1 MEEQGFQKKFVGA
14 IVQIM
19 SKMEEDKR
27 IYGNAYIEFTDR
39 KIELINPDKVL
50 LNLRYAQNGGRGKQN
65 ER

>member
-39 KIELINPDKVL
+39 KIELITPDKVIIKSEVCPEC
-50 LNLRYAQNGGRGKQN
+50 GKRKHN
-65 ER
+65 EL